1 MQIAIVAPHQAHEL
15 WLNAQDGEPTG
26 LWASVVLYVKH
37 RSGQFYGRQQPSRN
51 SYTPKG
57 KLALRLA
64 LLQATAD
71 RSCSRRHFRL
81 LVISGLDKLPAV
93 FSTMKQDGFDAIT
106 LLSDAQFFHSG
117 GK

>member
-1 MQIAIVAPHQAHEL
+1 
-15 WLNAQDGEPTG
+15 
-26 LWASVVLYVKH
+26 
-37 RSGQFYGRQQPSRN
+37 
-51 SYTPKG
+51 
-57 KLALRLA
+57 LALRLA

-106 LLSDAQFFHSG
+106 LISDAQFFQPG